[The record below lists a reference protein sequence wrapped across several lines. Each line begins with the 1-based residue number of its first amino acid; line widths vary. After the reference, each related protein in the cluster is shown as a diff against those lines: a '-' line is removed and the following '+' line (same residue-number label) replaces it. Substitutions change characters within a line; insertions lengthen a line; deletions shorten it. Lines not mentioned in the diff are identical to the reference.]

1 MMATLN
7 QIETFVWIARLRSFQ
22 AAADELNLSQPT
34 VSLRI
39 RELEQCLGCKVFER
53 AGRRVRLTHDGTD
66 LLPEAERIVAL
77 ATRFTRKR
85 KAGDQLRGKLRLG
98 ASDSF
103 GTAVIPS
110 LLAALGKRHPDLS
123 VAMMIDNSLTLRER
137 LNRRELDIAFL
148 AEPEVESHVGV
159 EFIGA
164 MTHGWVAGPK
174 LRFREKTVT
183 PTSLARHH
191 IVTNPEGS
199 MLMQIVKSW
208 FGTAGAQ
215 PTRLSTCNSLS
226 VIARLACDGEIVSF
240 LPLAIVAEEIAAKR
254 LRVLSAS
261 PKIPEPRL
269 FAAYQLDKSS
279 LGLRSVVDE
288 ARRICIATKLV
299 GAS

>member
-1 MMATLN
+1 MKATLN
-7 QIETFVWIARLRSFQ
+7 QIETFFWIARLRSFQ
-22 AAADELNLSQPT
+22 AAADELKLSQPT
-34 VSLRI
+34 ISLRI
-39 RELEQCLGCKVFER
+39 REFERTMGCKVFER
-53 AGRRVRLTHDGTD
+53 VGRRVRLTPDGMD

-77 ATRFTRKR
+77 ATSFTQKR

-103 GTAVIPS
+103 GAAVIPS

-123 VAMMIDNSLTLRER
+123 VAIMIDNSLMLRKR
-137 LNRRELDIAFL
+137 LNSRELDIAFL

-164 MTHGWVAGPK
+164 MTHVWVAGSK
-174 LRFREKTVT
+174 LRFRERIIT
-183 PTSLARHH
+183 PASLAPHH
-191 IVTNPEGS
+191 IVTNPDGS

-208 FGTAGAQ
+208 FGTAGTQ

-254 LRVLSAS
+254 LRVLNAS

-279 LGLRSVVDE
+279 LSLRSVIDE
-288 ARRICIATKLV
+288 ARRISIATKLV